1 MNFIISFP
9 RSGQHLTECIL
20 KYLCESHGLDYSYC
34 EYYNCCK
41 STPCSKKNLFQK
53 NHDFGLENGGKV
65 VSIDNNSKYLVLY
78 RKDPILQLESYYRFI
93 LSKYDTSLSYN
104 YDDLLKFVKGK
115 LPYYNN
121 FIKKWVNNDDSN
133 ILKVEYYEI
142 INNVF
147 DSSQKIF
154 NHFYPE
160 ITIDESKLNEINN
173 IEFYSSD
180 KNNLGKVGLKNTINP
195 DIYESLKRDLE
206 L

>member
-1 MNFIISFP
+1 MNFLISFP

-20 KYLCESHGLDYSYC
+20 GYLCESHGVKYSYC
-34 EYYNCCK
+34 EYYSCCK
-41 STPCSKKNLFQK
+41 SIPCKQESLFQK
-53 NHDFGLENGGKV
+53 NHDFGIENGKEIV
-65 VSIDNNSKYLVLY
+65 EINNESKYLALF
-78 RKDPILQLESYYRFI
+78 RKDPILQLESYYRFV
-93 LSKYDTSLSYN
+93 LSKHDNTSYN

-160 ITIDESKLNEINN
+160 ITIDKYKLNKINN